1 MAINSLSTG
10 FRPGVCTSS
19 TRPTAPYEG
28 QFIYETDTDMLA
40 IWNGTAWRY
49 IASTTA
55 TNGTVLQIQS
65 TIKTDTFSMTSTTFA
80 DVTGLSVSITPKST
94 TSKIFVMAAV
104 SGTGQL
110 AATNFFGR
118 LMRDSTAIAVADAAS
133 SRTQST
139 IAARD
144 QDNGSV
150 MPVMFLDSPA
160 TVSAV
165 TYKIQV
171 RSQGSGSAVYINRTG
186 PDSDSA
192 TTART
197 VSSITVFE
205 VSA

>member
-49 IASTTA
+49 IASTTS
-55 TNGTVLQIQS
+55 TNGAVLQIQS
-65 TIKTDTFSMTSTTFA
+65 VIKTDTFSMTSTTFA

-110 AATNFFGR
+110 SSTNFFGR

-160 TVSAV
+160 TVSSV

-171 RSQGSGSAVYINRTG
+171 RSQGSGSAIYINRTG
-186 PDSDSA
+186 PDADSA

>member
-10 FRPGVCTSS
+10 WRPGVCTSG

-49 IASTTA
+49 IASTTS
-55 TNGTVLQIQS
+55 TNGAVLQIQS

-94 TSKIFVMAAV
+94 TSKILVMAAV

-171 RSQGSGSAVYINRTG
+171 RSQGTGSAVYINRTG
-186 PDSDSA
+186 PDADSA

>member
-1 MAINSLSTG
+1 
-10 FRPGVCTSS
+10 
-19 TRPTAPYEG
+19 
-28 QFIYETDTDMLA
+28 MLA
-40 IWNGTAWRY
+40 IWNGTSWRY
-49 IASTTA
+49 IASTTS
-55 TNGTVLQIQS
+55 TNGAVLQIQS
-65 TIKTDTFSMTSTTFA
+65 VIKTDTFSMTSTTFA

-160 TVSAV
+160 TVSSV

-171 RSQGSGSAVYINRTG
+171 RSQGAGSAIYINRTG
-186 PDSDSA
+186 PDADSA